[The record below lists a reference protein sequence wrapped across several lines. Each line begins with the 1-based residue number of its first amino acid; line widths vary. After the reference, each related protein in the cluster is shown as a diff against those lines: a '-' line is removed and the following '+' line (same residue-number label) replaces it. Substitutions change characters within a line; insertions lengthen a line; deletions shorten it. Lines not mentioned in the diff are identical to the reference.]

1 MSVVLDAKLS
11 QGTAAGLEWLPV
23 IAGHFGT

>member
-1 MSVVLDAKLS
+1 MSEVFDAKPS